1 MARELPIQNGRLTT
15 DLDADGHRIK
25 NLPGGGIDTVSW
37 DNVTDKPN
45 FATVATSGNYNDL
58 TDKPV
63 INKPPNASD
72 DSPQMNG
79 TAFAGNS
86 NEYSRGD
93 HVHPTDTSRQA
104 ALSAQQLANIAA
116 VPSKYEMPSGGI
128 PATDLAQAVQTA
140 LSAIPGKASA
150 ADLRYRIADAGFKY
164 QFAASAFPITYMNT
178 ITSTPVTITAGDAG
192 DITWDVQPDG
202 SAYVSYNGFDFA
214 YFSSI
219 GDYGGSSP
227 GVDLQFNGVA
237 AENAGKPLVQTVAD
251 RTVNLITARG
261 ETSIDIELPDEVWE
275 PEGVRRAR
283 DFFVDVDNSRNGSD
297 LALEFTGLGV
307 DYGFV
312 TDADDDIGEMMTIA
326 GYGTG
331 SSGDGERVRFY
342 FTECAMDDGASGQV
356 LFHVA
361 RVTLGADIDS
371 IPTTQGGN

>member
-150 ADLRYRIADAGFKY
+150 AGR
-164 QFAASAFPITYMNT
+164 
-178 ITSTPVTITAGDAG
+178 
-192 DITWDVQPDG
+192 
-202 SAYVSYNGFDFA
+202 
-214 YFSSI
+214 
-219 GDYGGSSP
+219 
-227 GVDLQFNGVA
+227 
-237 AENAGKPLVQTVAD
+237 
-251 RTVNLITARG
+251 
-261 ETSIDIELPDEVWE
+261 
-275 PEGVRRAR
+275 
-283 DFFVDVDNSRNGSD
+283 SR
-297 LALEFTGLGV
+297 
-307 DYGFV
+307 
-312 TDADDDIGEMMTIA
+312 
-326 GYGTG
+326 
-331 SSGDGERVRFY
+331 
-342 FTECAMDDGASGQV
+342 
-356 LFHVA
+356 
-361 RVTLGADIDS
+361 
-371 IPTTQGGN
+371 